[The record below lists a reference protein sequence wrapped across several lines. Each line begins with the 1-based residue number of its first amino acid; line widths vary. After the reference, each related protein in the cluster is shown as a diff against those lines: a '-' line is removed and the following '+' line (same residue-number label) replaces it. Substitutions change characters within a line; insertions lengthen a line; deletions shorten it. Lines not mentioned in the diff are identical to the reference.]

1 MSNYTFLVKNANSLD
16 RQMIKVLKA
25 AIKKKGC
32 ASIYSS
38 ARTEL
43 D

>member
-32 ASIYSS
+32 AFYLFIR
-38 ARTEL
+38 AHRT
-43 D
+43 